1 MFERDYRENNHPP
14 YCTCVD
20 CEKGLNK
27 STQTPTTK
35 KPSKIY
41 KLQKKKSI
49 RQSPK
54 NKIKKLKNSVFEN
67 TSYKWE
73 PSEKEKV
80 TVSKK
85 KTIINEKVKTVWKPG
100 KKKKSNKKPRYN
112 PNKKSKQFQQIK
124 PKKKKSLFRKIIGLG
139 FLSNVS

>member
-27 STQTPTTK
+27 SIKSPTSK

-54 NKIKKLKNSVFEN
+54 NKFKKSKISVFQS
-67 TSYKWE
+67 TSYESE
-73 PSEKEKV
+73 PPEKKKV
-80 TVSKK
+80 TVSRK
-85 KTIINEKVKTVWKPG
+85 KTITNEKIKTVWRPG

-139 FLSNVS
+139 IF